1 MEIASTYYK
10 SNEIRGSY
18 RWNSQSSPVQNVMSP
33 TKTPFIKLYIS
44 LHNMFRCFVIPHSQ
58 WHFLLLKTTLY
69 DDSLKKAFQDKQMAA
84 VRLLGENQIKKK
96 DVWRSMQSDVL
107 LILQT
112 VITAPPESQ
121 E

>member
-96 DVWRSMQSDVL
+96 EV
-107 LILQT
+107 
-112 VITAPPESQ
+112 
-121 E
+121 